1 MEIYKHAHK
10 LNETVMVRMKVSIFP
25 LLVLLLF
32 SIITSTAAG
41 ETLMNGTN
49 IYIATGEPTE
59 LGQGYVLIAK
69 SVSSDGSVWLQLIDN
84 DKILK
89 SEIVRDYGYFMYNK
103 TNRTILSI
111 KLEKIYSGSI
121 ENLVALSVYQ
131 FSDPDKPV
139 HDQTKIKENP
149 KDPGNDSSLSR
160 EVPPGETAIWALGI
174 ALILILFYALR
185 KLW

>member
-10 LNETVMVRMKVSIFP
+10 LNETVMVRMTVLIFA
-25 LLVLLLF
+25 LLVLLF
-32 SIITSTAAG
+32 SITIGIAAE
-41 ETLMNGTN
+41 ETLINGTN
-49 IYIATGEPTE
+49 IYITTGEPME
-59 LGQGYVLIAK
+59 LEQGYILVAK
-69 SVSSDGSVWLQLIDN
+69 SVSNDGSVWLQLIDN

-121 ENLVALSVYQ
+121 ENLVALSVHQ
-131 FSDPDKPV
+131 ISDPDKPV
-139 HDQTKIKENP
+139 PDQTKIKENS
-149 KDPGNDSSLSR
+149 KDPGNDSSLPR
-160 EVPPGETAIWALGI
+160 EVSQGETVIWALGI
-174 ALILILFYALR
+174 VLILILFYALR